1 MGSKNELRDI
11 KNEVGDEN
19 MKKEDG
25 EESMKN
31 ESQKVMEAS
40 NIKKNVAK

>member
-1 MGSKNELRDI
+1 
-11 KNEVGDEN
+11 

-31 ESQKVMEAS
+31 ESRKVMEAS
-40 NIKKNVAK
+40 NIITNVAK